1 MAIIDLYNNNTP
13 LTGKIKTSGE
23 KTPIEPDG
31 GKDLSKN
38 EALLKK
44 SRKGELGQGSGGYTP
59 TKNYSSTNPK

>member
-1 MAIIDLYNNNTP
+1 MAILDLYNNKTP
-13 LTGKIKTSGE
+13 LTGKITNNLD